1 MKAKHTILAAFLVLV
16 TAGAFASASNGP
28 KATVAVQTTKYPV
41 AAHYEGGQ
49 DSLVAH
55 LKRNIQYPASAK
67 RNRVMGQCIV
77 SFLLNEDGST
87 SNFKILKE
95 VGSGT
100 GAEALRVVQ
109 NLKFKAPGYSQTYSL
124 PVNFKL

>member
-1 MKAKHTILAAFLVLV
+1 MKAKHTILAAFLALF
-16 TAGAFASASNGP
+16 TAGAFATTTEAP
-28 KATVAVQTTKYPV
+28 KAAVQTTKFPV

-55 LKRNIQYPASAK
+55 IKRSIQYPAAAK

-100 GAEALRVVQ
+100 GAEAMRVVQ

>member
-1 MKAKHTILAAFLVLV
+1 MKAKHTILAAILVLF
-16 TAGAFASASNGP
+16 TAGAFATASNEP
-28 KATVAVQTTKYPV
+28 ATVAVQTTKYPV
-41 AAHYEGGQ
+41 SAHYEGGQ

-55 LKRNIQYPASAK
+55 IKRSIQYPASAK

-100 GAEALRVVQ
+100 GAEAVRVVQ